1 MFYAIPLD
9 QRPSWRNPPWATV
22 LLILVNLLVFWGPQ
36 RWEAKAIDR
45 AAQGYLSSPLPDIE
59 LPRFVQWLEDS
70 GRRDAG
76 RAQRLLASGRQHALL
91 QWMEREEAFQARL
104 HADQVVRKDEPVHAD
119 WKAARA
125 RYDAT
130 LPEPFTRRWA
140 HSYKEDA
147 PTRPVT
153 WITAAFLHA
162 STGHLLGNMVF
173 LFLFGFSVEL
183 ALGRGLYLAF
193 YLLGALGG
201 SLMAGWAYAGQETY
215 GLGASGAVSAL
226 MGMYAVLYRLRRVR
240 FFYQLFFYFNYVTAP
255 AILLLPAWIANEL
268 LQHWLSGKGVAY
280 MAHLGGLLTGA
291 ALMAGAGLVRRQ
303 AIPVPQA
310 QAPAVPDDGF
320 DGHVA
325 QARQLAKAMQF
336 ERALVQWRAAA
347 QLRPHDLPVLS
358 AWFKTAS
365 LWPSGDDFHR
375 AARRIFRL
383 SPQDAATLD
392 FQHASYRTYL
402 DTAKPS
408 ARLVPD
414 DMAALARRFVRG
426 GHWSD
431 AEKLLTAL
439 HRTAPQ
445 HTALGELV
453 GMLVTALLQSGRR
466 DQAMAWRPQLQQ
478 LAPGSAPLRQLEGLE
493 GLASASAIE
502 R

>member
-9 QRPSWRNPPWATV
+9 NRPTWRNPPWMTV
-22 LLILVNLLVFWGPQ
+22 LIILVNLLVFWGPQ
-36 RWEAKAIDR
+36 RWEAKAVDR
-45 AAQGYLSSPLPDIE
+45 AAQVYVDSPLPGIE
-59 LPRFVQWLEDS
+59 LPPFVQWLKDA
-70 GRRDAG
+70 GHRDAEQ
-76 RAQRLLASGRQHALL
+76 AQRMLAAHREHALL
-91 QWMEREEAFQARL
+91 RWMEHEEGFQKRL
-104 HADQVVRKDEPVHAD
+104 RAGLVVRADDPQYAD

-125 RYDAT
+125 RYEAA

-140 HSYKEDA
+140 QSYEKDA
-147 PTRPVT
+147 PPRPVT

-183 ALGRGLYLAF
+183 ALGRWRYLAF
-193 YLLGALGG
+193 YLLGAVGG
-201 SLMAGWAYAGQETY
+201 SLMAGWAYAGQGSY

-255 AILLLPAWIANEL
+255 ALLLLPAWIANEL
-268 LQHWLSGKGVAY
+268 LQHWLSGRGVAY

-291 ALMAGAGLVRRQ
+291 ALMWGAGLVRRK
-303 AIPVPQA
+303 AIE
-310 QAPAVPDDGF
+310 APPPEAAAAPDDGF
-320 DGHVA
+320 DAHVA
-325 QARQLAKAMQF
+325 QARQSAQAMQF

-347 QLRPHDLPVLS
+347 QLRPRDVLVLS

-365 LWPSGDDFHR
+365 LWPAGEDFHR

-383 SPQDAATLD
+383 PGQDAATLD

-402 DTAKPS
+402 DHARPS

-414 DMAALARRFVRG
+414 DMAGLARRFVRAG
-426 GHWSD
+426 QWSD

-445 HTALGELV
+445 HAALGELV
-453 GMLVTALLQSGRR
+453 GMLVTAPLQSGRR
-466 DQAMAWRPQLQQ
+466 EQAMAWLPQLQQ
-478 LAPGSAPLRQLEGLE
+478 LAPGSAPLRLLEG
-493 GLASASAIE
+493 